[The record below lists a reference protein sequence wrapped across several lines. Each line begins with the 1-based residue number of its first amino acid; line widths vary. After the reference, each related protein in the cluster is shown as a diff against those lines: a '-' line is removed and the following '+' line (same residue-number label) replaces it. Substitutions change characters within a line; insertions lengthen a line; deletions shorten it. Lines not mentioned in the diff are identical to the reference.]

1 MYLDSLRKTP
11 RRYQD
16 NGAGWPTPQGTNT
29 MTSSR
34 TANPYPSIPFPAG
47 AVLIDGW
54 NDMVHLPH
62 AADLPSPL
70 LDLIDAPH

>member
-1 MYLDSLRKTP
+1 MS
-11 RRYQD
+11 
-16 NGAGWPTPQGTNT
+16 
-29 MTSSR
+29 SSR

-47 AVLIDGW
+47 AVLVDGW
-54 NDMVHLPH
+54 NDMIHLPH

>member
-1 MYLDSLRKTP
+1 MYLGSLRKMP

-34 TANPYPSIPFPAG
+34 TANPYPAG
-47 AVLIDGW
+47 AVLVDGW
-54 NDMVHLPH
+54 NRTPPTYRR
-62 AADLPSPL
+62 PS
-70 LDLIDAPH
+70 LI

>member
-1 MYLDSLRKTP
+1 MS
-11 RRYQD
+11 
-16 NGAGWPTPQGTNT
+16 
-29 MTSSR
+29 SSR

-47 AVLIDGW
+47 GVLVDGW